1 MRAASQGA
9 TSPRNG
15 TIVSGTAA
23 GGFSLL
29 YYFQSMR
36 DGHCPFTGVVRD
48 AAGNLFGTTVGFGFG
63 GQPQGFEEKP

>member
-1 MRAASQGA
+1 M
-9 TSPRNG
+9 
-15 TIVSGTAA
+15 SGTAA

-29 YYFQSMR
+29 YYFQSMQ